1 MNEEIDRLRA
11 AILARSKTLY
21 AFCRDHSLPHGTIY
35 QVMRGRY
42 AGNYEAQLKRIDK
55 VLKNPP
61 GHHAG
66 PGEEKI
72 INALSALACGQCEHG
87 KRRCRK
93 KRRQCL
99 LLWTAQAAAMRKL
112 WEVQSNEQ
120 DNSQ

>member
-1 MNEEIDRLRA
+1 MNEEIERLRA

-21 AFCRDHSLPHGTIY
+21 AFCRDHGLPHGTVY

-42 AGNYEAQLKRIDK
+42 AGNYEAQLKRIDRA
-55 VLKNPP
+55 LGNPL
-61 GHHAG
+61 GHRAG
-66 PGEEKI
+66 PSEEKI

-93 KRRQCL
+93 VRRQCKS
-99 LLWTAQAAAMRKL
+99 LWQAQAATMRKL

-120 DNSQ
+120 DSR